1 MIKPYIIQSA
11 TLITYNGRKVPLEII
26 DHDIISKPVKIVKE
40 QIEIERLKSLLT
52 DGDPIGCHVD
62 GRSVIGDKRPLS
74 FEIVCESDSIAQICA
89 KILNDGF
96 LTVEQAKKY
105 FKV

>member
-40 QIEIERLKSLLT
+40 QILDAFSAMVDRPVKVLLRI
-52 DGDPIGCHVD
+52 DF
-62 GRSVIGDKRPLS
+62 S
-74 FEIVCESDSIAQICA
+74 
-89 KILNDGF
+89 
-96 LTVEQAKKY
+96 
-105 FKV
+105 

>member
-40 QIEIERLKSLLT
+40 QILDAFLLW
-52 DGDPIGCHVD
+52 
-62 GRSVIGDKRPLS
+62 
-74 FEIVCESDSIAQICA
+74 
-89 KILNDGF
+89 
-96 LTVEQAKKY
+96 
-105 FKV
+105 